1 LIYNYEIEQKLV
13 ADVDGFEVW
22 IGMQSVNTSQGLRV
36 YQLRWD
42 DNTCVSYTNW
52 TPLYDAATQM
62 ANTESNECATYS
74 NFDSA
79 WFEWG
84 SELCSTIKHDYVC

>member
-52 TPLYDAATQM
+52 GPDAEPRGHT
-62 ANTESNECATYS
+62 SWDVNECATYS

-84 SELCSTIKHDYVC
+84 SDECSTIKHDYVC